1 MLTGV
6 CNGRETARFLLL
18 KFSGDDGVAAV
29 NRIADHRC
37 RLNYAIEHDSKPMPF
52 ILLGDF
58 AELFRAL
65 AIKFELHRPAF
76 VAVIGVRFAD
86 AIATEIGFLF
96 DEQAFFARLFISFR
110 RHFVNFD
117 PILRRNNF
125 LAAINRPQTFAVVR
139 KNKAKLQ
146 LRHPRKLFT
155 YLLNLRGIET
165 GNLDQ
170 DPIVP
175 DRTDNRFTDA
185 ENVHALPDHFD
196 RLVEHSLVYFFIGAH
211 QTNQKRCAALNI
223 ETELN
228 FFFRR
233 PDGGD
238 AEGDEQHYQRR
249 SQQPFSQTDVSR
261 EIPAEKNEQ
270 SETGKKCQGWT
281 HLFVMSSEVETS
293 LTISVIQFSKH

>member
-1 MLTGV
+1 
-6 CNGRETARFLLL
+6 
-18 KFSGDDGVAAV
+18 
-29 NRIADHRC
+29 
-37 RLNYAIEHDSKPMPF
+37 MPF

-146 LRHPRKLFT
+146 LRHPRKLLA

-185 ENVHALPDHFD
+185 ETSHPFWITLAAWSGLPLFNSF
-196 RLVEHSLVYFFIGAH
+196 L
-211 QTNQKRCAALNI
+211 AALQRISNDCPALRLRPDLI
-223 ETELN
+223 
-228 FFFRR
+228 FFFGR
-233 PDGGD
+233 
-238 AEGDEQHYQRR
+238 
-249 SQQPFSQTDVSR
+249 
-261 EIPAEKNEQ
+261 
-270 SETGKKCQGWT
+270 
-281 HLFVMSSEVETS
+281 
-293 LTISVIQFSKH
+293 